1 MERFDVKR
9 RVIHGVCLMM
19 VSAFFLG
26 VPWAMAAETVKIG
39 NLQPMTGAME
49 AYGRAFTAGLQFAVD
64 EQNAKGGLLGRKVEV
79 IGEDNEFKPDV
90 AVRKAKKLILEN
102 KINFLANAM
111 GSHIAIALNQVAASS
126 EVLFF
131 HYGAMADQIM
141 GKEFNRYTFRL
152 TTNIYNLAAS
162 QALLLATTPYRKLYS
177 INMDFVTGH
186 DSDKLNK
193 ELIKKYVP
201 DATWVGTDFHPIGTK
216 DYGPY
221 ITKIIAS
228 KPDAIVSRTY
238 GPDLINMVKQPEPWA

>member
-1 MERFDVKR
+1 MLNDGVGLFFGSSLGNGCGDSEDWQSTTHDR
-9 RVIHGVCLMM
+9 RDGSV
-19 VSAFFLG
+19 
-26 VPWAMAAETVKIG
+26 WW
-39 NLQPMTGAME
+39 
-49 AYGRAFTAGLQFAVD
+49 AFTAGLQFVVD

-162 QALLLATTPYRKLYS
+162 QALLLATTPYLKLYS

-201 DATWVGTDFHPIGTK
+201 DATWWEPIF
-216 DYGPY
+216 
-221 ITKIIAS
+221 I
-228 KPDAIVSRTY
+228 R
-238 GPDLINMVKQPEPWA
+238 